1 MSTTSEPPSGL
12 CPLDCSVCGN
22 EMSNPVRLSC
32 QHCFCRE
39 CIKDKKCPTCDK
51 PTDISLLKDDI
62 VLAYLIESSREKTE
76 VCANCDLIIQP
87 MYFCVTCQQPLC
99 ANCKTST
106 HQAKIFS
113 THQIINL
120 EECGRARGRTICS
133 EHNEPYIL
141 FCSDQRILMCVEC
154 FNNSSI
160 DKRHNFVNIEA
171 AHKICRQKLEK
182 NANML
187 KLFQEELKEH
197 VDVRKRVLQE
207 LDGNYSMTSAD
218 IEKKSNELISKI
230 LQIKTE
236 LLEKVENEKKEREA
250 ELKQQLKTLDNL
262 MPPIKLNL
270 LSASVF
276 CSTASKIDLLHCYG
290 DMIKSIQSIMTN
302 TLEPISFSSEV
313 LTDYQE
319 EFLKHIDKAFG
330 LHSVLIPPPP
340 PPPTMPK
347 SFSQT
352 IATISPVVQQRK
364 HKSRSS
370 SPSNS
375 YSNYFPTPSNSGSA
389 EQNHRLQIIP
399 LMGDLNGFFEEQY
412 KKIELP
418 LKQLSFELAYITKSL
433 IDIQRD
439 MTLHRMVIKKEDMES
454 LIERCEALDRKVFDH
469 VTLMDSMQQILRDG
483 WQEQLDKIR
492 RQQSIFKQKL
502 HEGQYLQDYA
512 RRALQTAFTL
522 RPFALYMA
530 SVIAISDSKRS
541 ELIQRA
547 PMEEICLQIC
557 NIEPDSRQRVE
568 AIEKE
573 EEARRQA
580 REVARVEEQRPVRE
594 AKQSLKVTK
603 EPRTK
608 RKSTSSVVVEPSRDR
623 NSMGSVVTRASIR
636 RQRLEA
642 QHHAGDSSFNTSTC
656 SNGSLSPREFPNSPT
671 MSDISPSASPVPSED
686 MPQLEASTSASLPQ
700 ATPVSAVEVPST
712 MASPVPNMSRMAT
725 ASPVPI
731 MPMSTTVSPTPIAPL
746 TTASS
751 PVPIS
756 VIPPPPP
763 PPPEGFVAPVQ
774 AFLEDSPHQQ
784 HSSPMAMLKKPKI
797 PSIDSPSYETVR
809 AHEQLLE
816 AIKER
821 VKKIEPDE

>member
-1 MSTTSEPPSGL
+1 MSSASEPSGL
-12 CPLDCSVCGN
+12 CPLDCCICYN
-22 EMSNPVRLSC
+22 EMINPIRLPC

-39 CIKDKKCPTCDK
+39 CVKDKKCPICGK
-51 PTDISLLKDDI
+51 SADISLLKDDS
-62 VLAYLIESSREKTE
+62 VLAYLIESSREQTE
-76 VCANCDLIIQP
+76 VCANCDLVIQP

-99 ANCKTST
+99 VNCKTST

-113 THQIINL
+113 THQIIDL
-120 EECGRARGRTICS
+120 EECGRARGRTICG

-197 VDVRKRVLQE
+197 VEVRKRVLQE
-207 LDGNYSMTSAD
+207 LDGNYSAAAAD

-230 LQIKTE
+230 VEIKSN
-236 LLEKVENEKKEREA
+236 LLEKVENERKDRET
-250 ELKQQLKTLDNL
+250 ELKQQLQILDNL

-290 DMIKSIQSIMTN
+290 DMIKSIQNITSHTM
-302 TLEPISFSSEV
+302 EPITFSSEV

-319 EFLKHIDKAFG
+319 EFIKYIDKAFG

-340 PPPTMPK
+340 PPPTLPK

-352 IATISPVVQQRK
+352 VATISPVVQPRK
-364 HKSRSS
+364 NKSRST
-370 SPSNS
+370 SPQNS
-375 YSNYFPTPSNSGSA
+375 YSNYFTTTSSCGSDLSQSN
-389 EQNHRLQIIP
+389 NNRLQLTTLP

-412 KKIELP
+412 KKVELP
-418 LKQLSFELAYITKSL
+418 LTQLSFELAYITKNL

-469 VTLMDSMQQILRDG
+469 VTLTDSLQQVLRDG

-492 RQQSIFKQKL
+492 RQQNIFKQKL

-512 RRALQTAFTL
+512 RRALQTALTL

-530 SVIAISDSKRS
+530 SVIAISDTKRS
-541 ELIQRA
+541 DLIQRA

-557 NIEPDSRQRVE
+557 NLEPDSRQRVE

-573 EEARRQA
+573 EEARRQQQERA
-580 REVARVEEQRPVRE
+580 KIEDQRPVRE

-608 RKSTSSVVVEPSRDR
+608 KKSTSSSVVIEPSRDR
-623 NSMGSVVTRASIR
+623 DAMGSVVTRASIR
-636 RQRLEA
+636 RQKLEA
-642 QHHAGDSSFNTSTC
+642 QHHTTGDSSFNTSTC
-656 SNGSLSPREFPNSPT
+656 SNGSLSPRDFPNSPT
-671 MSDISPSASPVPSED
+671 SDISPIPSPVPSED
-686 MPQLEASTSASLPQ
+686 MRSSLQSAVVPQSLP
-700 ATPVSAVEVPST
+700 
-712 MASPVPNMSRMAT
+712 
-725 ASPVPI
+725 
-731 MPMSTTVSPTPIAPL
+731 SPTPALATEIPS
-746 TTASS
+746 TSS
-751 PVPIS
+751 PVVPIS
-756 VIPPPPP
+756 IIPPPPP
-763 PPPEGFVAPVQ
+763 PPPEGYITPIQ
-774 AFLEDSPHQQ
+774 TSSEDQIYHHPSPILT
-784 HSSPMAMLKKPKI
+784 LKKPKLS
-797 PSIDSPSYETVR
+797 SIDSPSYETVR
-809 AHEQLLE
+809 AREQLLE

-821 VKKIEPDE
+821 VKKIEADD